1 MKTGTREPVAP
12 QAFQDS
18 PSGLFYLFGMAWRID
33 IVFNFANIGKL
44 LLFYNKLKTLFF
56 YLKRMENET
65 ESSCLFNGCFSWW
78 NWNFGLRGM

>member
-44 LLFYNKLKTLFF
+44 LLSGRN
-56 YLKRMENET
+56 R
-65 ESSCLFNGCFSWW
+65 
-78 NWNFGLRGM
+78 